1 VWWLCLA
8 TATVAMEGDERLG
21 HGHGL
26 LDVDGSPSRA
36 RSVDCCCLLPADF
49 GRGEGSGE
57 ARCGRKGW
65 GPARG
70 AVVVAMVVE
79 VAAVDG
85 RI

>member
-1 VWWLCLA
+1 MSDRD
-8 TATVAMEGDERLG
+8 TGTVSWMWMDP
-21 HGHGL
+21 
-26 LDVDGSPSRA
+26 PSRA

-49 GRGEGSGE
+49 GGGEGSGE
-57 ARCGRKGW
+57 AQCGRKGW

-70 AVVVAMVVE
+70 VVVVAMVVE

>member
-8 TATVAMEGDERLG
+8 TATVAMEGDERPG

-57 ARCGRKGW
+57 AQCERKGW

-70 AVVVAMVVE
+70 LVVVAMVVE

-85 RI
+85 QI

>member
-1 VWWLCLA
+1 L
-8 TATVAMEGDERLG
+8 
-21 HGHGL
+21 
-26 LDVDGSPSRA
+26 
-36 RSVDCCCLLPADF
+36 LLPADF
-49 GRGEGSGE
+49 GGGEGSGE

-70 AVVVAMVVE
+70 VVVVAMVVEVVVAMVVE